1 LIWRREKNCIG
12 HILRG
17 EILLKEVIDGRMIGT
32 RPRGKQRLGMLKEFL
47 KEAPYA
53 ELKRQAGKHKRM
65 KNIEAK
71 NLHVPSG
78 RTLTTNNER

>member
-1 LIWRREKNCIG
+1 MICIG

-17 EILLKEVIDGRMIGT
+17 EILLKEVIDGRVIGT

-47 KEAPYA
+47 KEASYA
-53 ELKRQAGKHKRM
+53 ELKRQKTQKNE
-65 KNIEAK
+65 NIEAT

-78 RTLTTNNER
+78 RTLTTNNERYMLLRR